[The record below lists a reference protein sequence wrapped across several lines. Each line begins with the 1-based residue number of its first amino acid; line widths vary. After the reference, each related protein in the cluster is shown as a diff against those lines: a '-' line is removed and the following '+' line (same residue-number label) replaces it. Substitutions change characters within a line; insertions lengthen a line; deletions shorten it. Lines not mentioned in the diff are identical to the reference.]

1 MMRWVLIA
9 AIVFIVWRLLTGRP
23 LLPGNP
29 PSGDSGDEA
38 EAMVRCKLCGTHVPA
53 RHALLEGDDWY
64 CCQEHRDEACR

>member
-23 LLPGNP
+23 VLPGNP
-29 PSGDSGDEA
+29 PPADPDDHA

-53 RHALLEGDDWY
+53 QRALLE
-64 CCQEHRDEACR
+64 EHRDEACR